1 MPTAILDL
9 DYDHLP
15 DAVQEL
21 QRYNAAQVLVRI
33 GKMPAAWVR
42 VPVEDGRVTGEAV
55 LDAVRRQAHHTF
67 WQQLAEHRLGLTAVP
82 PAVLPTATIA
92 ICTRDRADDL
102 QHCLAGLQ
110 KMLQAGQDSAVEVLV
125 VDSASRLPETREVVE
140 GFPGTRYLRLER
152 KGLNVAR
159 NAAMRSASGEIVV
172 FIDDDAVPDAGWLQA
187 HREAFDHPLTMM
199 STGLTLPLEL
209 ESEAQE
215 QFEAVSSFSRGFAPR
230 IYDHRNMH
238 PLTAGRAG
246 AGVNMALRRTVVDL
260 IGPFDDALDA
270 GTPTHSGGESELM
283 ARIID
288 GGYRIVYTPSALN
301 WHRHRRSLPELRR
314 TIYGYG
320 VGVYAFWTGYTLKQR
335 EWAVPLVAG
344 KWFWYD
350 QLPALLRSA
359 AHVPGAPPWP
369 LPLDELRGCVAGP
382 WAYWQARRQA
392 RKQARGQ
399 ADGQPPRA
407 RGRSDGLR

>member
-1 MPTAILDL
+1 MPTAILDFE
-9 DYDHLP
+9 YDCLP
-15 DAVQEL
+15 DTVQDLE
-21 QRYNAAQVLVRI
+21 RYNAAQVLVRI
-33 GKMPAAWVR
+33 GKKPAAWVR
-42 VPVEDGRVTGEAV
+42 VPVEDGRLTGEAI
-55 LDAVRRQAHHTF
+55 LGAVRRQAHHTF
-67 WQQLAEHRLGLTAVP
+67 WQQLAEQRQELAPAP
-82 PAVLPTATIA
+82 PEALPTATVA
-92 ICTRDRADDL
+92 ICTRDRANDL
-102 QHCLAGLQ
+102 QRCLGGLQ
-110 KMLQAGQDSAVEVLV
+110 KMFQSGPDIAAEVLV
-125 VDSASRLPETREVVE
+125 VDSASRLPETRQVVE
-140 GFPGTRYLRLER
+140 SFPGTRYLRLER

-172 FIDDDAVPDAGWLQA
+172 FIDDDAVPDVGWLQA

-215 QFEAVSSFSRGFAPR
+215 QFEAVSSFSRGFIPR
-230 IYDHRNMH
+230 TYDHRNMH

-283 ARIID
+283 ARLID

-301 WHRHRRSLPELRR
+301 WHRHRRSLSELRR

-320 VGVYAFWTGYTLKQR
+320 TGVYAFWTSYTLKQR

-369 LPLDELRGCVAGP
+369 LPWDELRGCAAGP

-392 RKQARGQ
+392 R
-399 ADGQPPRA
+399 RA
-407 RGRSDGLR
+407 RRAQLQTKEHGQEVMTA

>member
-9 DYDHLP
+9 DYDSLSE
-15 DAVQEL
+15 DARGLE
-21 QRYNAAQVLVRI
+21 RYNAAQVLVRI
-33 GKMPAAWVR
+33 GEKPAAWVR
-42 VPVEDGRVTGEAV
+42 VPVEDGRITGEAV
-55 LDAVRRQAHHTF
+55 RHAVRRQADPTF
-67 WQQLAEHRLGLTAVP
+67 WQRLAEHRLGLVAP
-82 PAVLPTATIA
+82 QLPANLPAATIA

-102 QHCLAGLQ
+102 ARCLAGLQ
-110 KMLQAGQDSAVEVLV
+110 TMLDSSQDRTSEVLV
-125 VDSASRLPETREVVE
+125 VDSASHSPETRLVAER
-140 GFPGTRYLRLER
+140 FRGTRYIRLER

-159 NAAMRSASGEIVV
+159 NAAMRSAGGEIVA
-172 FIDDDAVPDAGWLQA
+172 FIDDDAVPDAGWLEA
-187 HREAFDHPLTMM
+187 HRAAFAHPLTMA

-209 ESEAQE
+209 ETEAQE

-230 IYDHRNMH
+230 TFDHRNMH

-246 AGVNMALRRTVVDL
+246 AGVNMALRRTVIDL
-260 IGPFDDALDA
+260 VGPFDEALDA

-283 ARIID
+283 ARIIA

-301 WHRHRRSLPELRR
+301 WHRHRRSVPELRR

-320 VGVYAFWTGYTLKQR
+320 AGVYAFWTGYTLKER

-359 AHVPGAPPWP
+359 ARIPGAPPWP
-369 LPLDELRGCVAGP
+369 LPWDELRGCMAGP
-382 WAYWQARRQA
+382 WAYWRARRQA
-392 RKQARGQ
+392 RRAQQQAHEHSPEMM
-399 ADGQPPRA
+399 AA
-407 RGRSDGLR
+407 